1 MKDCDCHNSIH
12 VLGRVMAKMKDENI
26 MVAIFVVAIVVV
38 LLKVLLSLW
47 SGLDL

>member
-1 MKDCDCHNSIH
+1 
-12 VLGRVMAKMKDENI
+12 MAKMKDENI
-26 MVAIFVVAIVVV
+26 MVAVFVVAIVVV